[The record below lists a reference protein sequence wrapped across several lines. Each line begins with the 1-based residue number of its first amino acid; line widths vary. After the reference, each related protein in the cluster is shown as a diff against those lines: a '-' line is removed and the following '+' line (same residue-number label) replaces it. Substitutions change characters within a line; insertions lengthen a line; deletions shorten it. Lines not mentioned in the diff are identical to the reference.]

1 MRQERM
7 TKREKRTAALLQR
20 YANHEDEFA
29 MLKGVLCLTH
39 SMDFID
45 GNKVRALIDTQA
57 IARRM
62 DALIFEDFAET
73 AKVRKCS

>member
-1 MRQERM
+1 MRQGCM
-7 TKREKRTAALLQR
+7 TKKEKNTAALLQA
-20 YANHEDEFA
+20 YAGNHDEFM
-29 MLKGVLCLTH
+29 MLKGVLCMTLGL
-39 SMDFID
+39 DLID
-45 GNKVRALIDTQA
+45 SKKVRALLDTQA